1 MTNHILL
8 EVGDDGVALVTLNVA
23 GRTINVFTPE
33 FTSELQAVVDQL
45 ASRTDIVGAVIT
57 SGKPNSFMAGADLL
71 DFVHVHDRGLAPR
84 EAAQLVAPAAPAL
97 RALER
102 CGKPVATAING
113 LALGGGFELCLAC
126 HYRVLVDEPKAVV
139 GLPEVTVGLLP
150 AGGGT

>member
-23 GRTINVFTPE
+23 GRAINVFTAE
-33 FTSELQAVVDQL
+33 LTSDLQAVVDQL

-57 SGKPNSFMAGADLL
+57 SGKPNGFMAGADLL

-84 EAAQLVAPAAPAL
+84 EAAQLVAPAAAAL

-102 CGKPVATAING
+102 CGKPVAAAING
-113 LALGGGFELCLAC
+113 LALGVGLEPYLAC
-126 HYRVLVDEPKAVV
+126 HYRVLVAEPNAEA
-139 GLPEVTVGLLP
+139 GLPVATVGLL
-150 AGGGT
+150 ALLAV